1 MNILDNIFYFLYIII
16 WKGIIKKI
24 IFIFTR
30 KHEIERIIKE
40 DDDISYTKFIQLSN

>member
-1 MNILDNIFYFLYIII
+1 MNIYDRFIYFLYIII

-24 IFIFTR
+24 IFLIFG

-40 DDDISYTKFIQLSN
+40 DDDISFSKYKQLSN